1 MVITCDVT
9 AATATGDTVETTI
22 GTVTLPSTAKR
33 ILGIGVSLGG
43 AGYTTLEGISG
54 FFRVEI
60 SNLDVTPG
68 KFPLGSSAI
77 PVTSGVAVMENKIYP
92 VDWSPV
98 GNGIVTFK
106 VTMDMTLAI
115 NPTARG
121 FVIFEK

>member
-1 MVITCDVT
+1 
-9 AATATGDTVETTI
+9 
-22 GTVTLPSTAKR
+22 
-33 ILGIGVSLGG
+33 
-43 AGYTTLEGISG
+43 
-54 FFRVEI
+54 
-60 SNLDVTPG
+60 
-68 KFPLGSSAI
+68 
-77 PVTSGVAVMENKIYP
+77 MENKIYP